1 MQILIFNLAE
11 KLVIDEEEKINDI
24 IKNFNI
30 HLLLSNECINFF
42 NNEGKNLT
50 LNKFMNIFCIFEHLF
65 FNDLVKTLNNEYKQ
79 LISEYTKSQII
90 HKLINKKDS
99 LNIISLKNLGSATR
113 RFITRYLTG
122 ITGVIDIKE
131 DRKLVFE
138 LSRGEFWEEKIRNLD
153 NLDKLLDEKLGEF
166 NLKVGQA
173 YEFYKIIGDEDK
185 NDLNFNKGI

>member
-1 MQILIFNLAE
+1 MIFNLAE

-65 FNDLVKTLNNEYKQ
+65 FNDLVITLNNEYKQ

-122 ITGVIDIKE
+122 RTGIFYTDE
-131 DRKLVFE
+131 HRNLVYE
-138 LSRGEFWEEKIRNLD
+138 LSRGELWEEKIRNLD

-185 NDLNFNKGI
+185 NELNFNKGI